1 MTVVWQA
8 IGWASLA
15 LGSLGVILPLL
26 PTTPFLLLSA
36 WCFARS
42 SPRFH
47 DWLIQH
53 PRLGPPIEAWRSDGA
68 ISRPTK
74 AIAMLSMAASLAIAL
89 AAGVPGWAL
98 AVQGTCL
105 GAVTLFILTRPE
117 LG

>member
-47 DWLIQH
+47 DSLIQH

-68 ISRPTK
+68 ISRPPK
-74 AIAMLSMAASLAIAL
+74 PSRCSRWRPVLPLPWL
-89 AAGVPGWAL
+89 PGWAL